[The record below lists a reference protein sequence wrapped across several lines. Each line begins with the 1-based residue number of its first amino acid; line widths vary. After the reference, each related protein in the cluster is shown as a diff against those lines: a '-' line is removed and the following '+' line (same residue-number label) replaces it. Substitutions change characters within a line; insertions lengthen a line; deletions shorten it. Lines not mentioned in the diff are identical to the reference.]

1 LLTCAVEHRAYEVT
15 SSSTISLHVLNR
27 VVLVAI
33 TFVDGQSKAFLL
45 SMTPMNLV
53 REVTLMVLA
62 QNSYSIT

>member
-1 LLTCAVEHRAYEVT
+1 MQWNIEHYEVT

>member
-1 LLTCAVEHRAYEVT
+1 MKLPVD
-15 SSSTISLHVLNR
+15 STISLHVLNR